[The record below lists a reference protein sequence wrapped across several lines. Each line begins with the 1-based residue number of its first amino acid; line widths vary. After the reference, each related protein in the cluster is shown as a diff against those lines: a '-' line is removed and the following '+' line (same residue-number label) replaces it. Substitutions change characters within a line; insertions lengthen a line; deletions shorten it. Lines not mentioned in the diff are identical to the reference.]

1 MTFQQAVE
9 YAATKLLPVCD
20 NPKLDAQLLLCNSCK
35 IEQTFLFA
43 HPEKIIS
50 RHQFASFNSVLQRR
64 IKGEPLAYIIGR
76 KEFWSLAFTV
86 NKHVL
91 IPRPETELLV
101 ELTLKKIAN
110 IKSPRILDLGTGSG
124 AIAITIATERPDCD
138 ITATDNSL
146 AALDVAELNAQKHN
160 VKIQFK
166 QCNWY
171 KEFKDEKFDVIV
183 SNPPYIEEG
192 DPHLDKK
199 VFSHEPLNAL
209 ISKNNGL
216 YSLTVIIS
224 NASHYLAS
232 SGTLIIEHGFQQ
244 AEIVKK
250 LFCDAQFNNVISYK
264 DIAGHLR
271 CTSGN
276 I

>member
-9 YAATKLLPVCD
+9 NAAAKLLSVCV
-20 NPKLDAQLLLCNSCK
+20 NPKLESQLLLCHSCN

-43 HPEKIIS
+43 HPEKTLNE
-50 RHQFASFNSVLQRR
+50 HQLDAFNSVLQRR
-64 IKGEPLAYIIGR
+64 EEGEPLAYITGT
-76 KEFWSLAFTV
+76 KEFWSLGFTV
-86 NKHVL
+86 NEHVL

-124 AIAITIATERPDCD
+124 AIAISIATERPDCD
-138 ITATDNSL
+138 IIATDNSFK
-146 AALDVAELNAQKHN
+146 ALEVAQLNAQKHN
-160 VKIQFK
+160 VDIQYR
-166 QCNWY
+166 QSDWY
-171 KEFKDEKFDVIV
+171 KEFTHEKFNVIV
-183 SNPPYIEEG
+183 SNPPYIEEN
-192 DPHLDKK
+192 DPNLDEN
-199 VFSHEPLNAL
+199 VFLHEPQNAL

-216 YSLTVIIS
+216 YSLSVIIS
-224 NASHYLAS
+224 NASHHLAP
-232 SGTLIIEHGFQQ
+232 SGILIIEHGFQQ
-244 AEIVKK
+244 AESVKK
-250 LFCDAQFNNVISYK
+250 LFCDANFNNVISSK